1 MEPNHRPHI
10 RFRLQY
16 VESEQAKLEPVTY
29 GNTDQARSAPL
40 CSGAKVK
47 HTRNSWEAC
56 DSIARVQWCWTCQRF
71 LKIYGM
77 RNVVTTSVRSSALES
92 RMSWPLAI

>member
-16 VESEQAKLEPVTY
+16 VGSEQATLEPVTC

-40 CSGAKVK
+40 CSGAGVK
-47 HTRNSWEAC
+47 HTKNPWEARG
-56 DSIARVQWCWTCQRF
+56 SIARVQWCRTCRT
-71 LKIYGM
+71 YMACGM
-77 RNVVTTSVRSSALES
+77 S
-92 RMSWPLAI
+92 